1 MTEEPQLLIKL
12 RERSPAAFQQLFSAY
27 SDKIYRLAVSI
38 LENED
43 DAEDIVQEVFTRF
56 FENLDRFEGRS
67 KIGTWLYRVAYN
79 ASIDRLRK
87 YRSRPVAELDI
98 SFEDE
103 IPLPDELSDWSESAG
118 TVFDQQ
124 EIRQKLEDTIQS
136 LPETLRVVFL
146 LRDVEELST
155 LDTAN
160 ILEITP
166 GAVKVRL
173 HRARLLL
180 RDTLSG
186 IFEGA
191 EQRNKFYG
199 M

>member
-103 IPLPDELSDWSESAG
+103 ISLPDELSDWSESAE

-180 RDTLSG
+180 RDTLSS

>member
-103 IPLPDELSDWSESAG
+103 IPLPDELSDWSESAE

-124 EIRQKLEDTIQS
+124 EIRQKLEDAIQS

>member
-87 YRSRPVAELDI
+87 YRSRPVAELDF
-98 SFEDE
+98 SFEDG

-124 EIRQKLEDTIQS
+124 EIRQKLEDAIQS

>member
-118 TVFDQQ
+118 LVFDQQ
-124 EIRQKLEDTIQS
+124 EIRQKLEDAIQS

-191 EQRNKFYG
+191 EQRNRLYG

>member
-103 IPLPDELSDWSESAG
+103 IPLPDEISDWSESAG

-124 EIRQKLEDTIQS
+124 EIRQKLEDAIQS

>member
-124 EIRQKLEDTIQS
+124 EIRQKLEDAIQS

>member
-87 YRSRPVAELDI
+87 YRSRPVVELDI

-103 IPLPDELSDWSESAG
+103 IPLPDEISDWSESAG

-124 EIRQKLEDTIQS
+124 EIRQKLEDAIQS

>member
-103 IPLPDELSDWSESAG
+103 IPLPDELNDWSESAG

-124 EIRQKLEDTIQS
+124 EIRQKLEDAIQS

>member
-1 MTEEPQLLIKL
+1 
-12 RERSPAAFQQLFSAY
+12 
-27 SDKIYRLAVSI
+27 

-103 IPLPDELSDWSESAG
+103 IPLPDELSDWSESAE

>member
-1 MTEEPQLLIKL
+1 MTEETQLLLKL

-87 YRSRPVAELDI
+87 YRSRPVAEFDI
-98 SFEDE
+98 SFADE

-118 TVFDQQ
+118 LVFDQQ
-124 EIRQKLEDTIQS
+124 EIRQKLEDAIQS

-191 EQRNKFYG
+191 EQRNRLYG

>member
-1 MTEEPQLLIKL
+1 MTEEPQLLLKL
-12 RERSPAAFQQLFSAY
+12 RQRSPAAFQQLFSAY

-56 FENLDRFEGRS
+56 FENLDSFEGRS

-87 YRSRPVAELDI
+87 YRSHPVAELDV
-98 SFEDE
+98 SFQDE
-103 IPLPDELSDWSESAG
+103 IPLPDEVSDWSESAG
-118 TVFDQQ
+118 LVFDQH
-124 EIRQKLEDTIQS
+124 ELRQNLEDAIQS

-180 RDTLSG
+180 RDALSG

-191 EQRNKFYG
+191 ELKE
-199 M
+199 

>member
-103 IPLPDELSDWSESAG
+103 IPLPDELSDWSESAE